1 MKKLVSFVLRCQIL
15 MININNFKYNLPSDK
30 IALYPLPERDQSKL
44 LVYQKGNIQHS
55 QFLNLTDFLPADTFL
70 FFNDTKVIP
79 ARLHFKKAT
88 GASIEIFLLAPLE
101 PSTLLSEVMQV
112 TSQCTW
118 KCTLGNV
125 KRWHEGTTLQKVI
138 GEIHLEARLVS
149 KEDGI
154 VQFSWT
160 NNKSFAEVITQS
172 GETPLPPYLKR
183 EAEDADRERYQTVYS
198 HYEGAVAAPT
208 AGLHFTDA
216 VFQALYN
223 KNILYDFLTL
233 HVSAGTFQPVKM
245 ENAEDHL
252 MHAEQIV
259 VTRKN
264 IENLLTPG
272 RFFIPVGTTSLRT
285 LESIY
290 WFGARLLRDEFASFR
305 IFQDDPYGH
314 TTTQPSVEQALE
326 AVKAFMERS
335 GQERIIGETS
345 IFIKPGYPFKICN
358 GLITNFHQ
366 PGSTLMLL
374 VAAFVGDSWQRIY
387 DEALLH
393 NYRFL
398 SFGDSSLLIP

>member
-1 MKKLVSFVLRCQIL
+1 
-15 MININNFKYNLPSDK
+15 MININDFKYNLPSDK

-44 LVYQKGNIQHS
+44 LVYQKGNIRHS
-55 QFLNLTDFLPADTFL
+55 RFIDLTDFLPLHTFL

-79 ARLHFKKAT
+79 ARLHFKKDT
-88 GASIEIFLLAPLE
+88 GASIEIFLLTPLQ
-101 PSTLLSEVMQV
+101 PSTLLSQVMQ
-112 TSQCTW
+112 TIDQCTW

-125 KRWHEGTTLQKVI
+125 KRWPEGTTLKKVI
-138 GEIHLEARLVS
+138 GEIHLEALLIN
-149 KEDGI
+149 KDDGI

-160 NNKSFAEVITQS
+160 NNKSFAEVIAQS

-183 EAEDADRERYQTVYS
+183 EPEDADRERYQTVYS
-198 HYEGAVAAPT
+198 HVEGAVAAPT
-208 AGLHFTDA
+208 AGLHFTEA
-216 VFQALYN
+216 VFKALHA
-223 KNILYDFLTL
+223 KNIQYDFLTL
-233 HVSAGTFQPVKM
+233 HVSAGTFQPVKT
-245 ENAEDHL
+245 ENAEDHF

-264 IENLLTPG
+264 IENLLIPG
-272 RFFIPVGTTSLRT
+272 RSFIPVGTTSLRT

-290 WFGARLLRDEFASFR
+290 WFGAKLLRDGSASFR
-305 IFQDDPYGH
+305 IFQDDPYLQS
-314 TTTQPSVEQALE
+314 TAQPSVEKAIE
-326 AVKAFMERS
+326 AVKDFMERS

-345 IFIKPGYPFKICN
+345 IFIKPGYPFKICS

-374 VAAFVGDSWQRIY
+374 VAAFVGNSWQRIY
-387 DEALLH
+387 DEALLN